1 MYYKGKRDI
10 NIEVINIHRIYTR
23 RWSIIYIAIRRD
35 FVIDRI
41 SSEKGKL
48 FLKTMDKMYINVF
61 SIKKNKLIIKENK
74 FNNKL
79 YKLNFIS

>member
-79 YKLNFIS
+79 YKLNFIY